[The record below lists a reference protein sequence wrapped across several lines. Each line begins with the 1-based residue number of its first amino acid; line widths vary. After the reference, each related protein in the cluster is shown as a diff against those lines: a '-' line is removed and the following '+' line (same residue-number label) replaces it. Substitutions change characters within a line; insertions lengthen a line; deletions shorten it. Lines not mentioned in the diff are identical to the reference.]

1 MGFEEML
8 ALLKTPPEEGVPDTI
23 YDDITAAYN
32 DVSGRADS
40 AAAKIGELTA
50 ANETLLGQI
59 NDLKAKNYDL
69 LTAVD
74 NGPNTAVDD
83 GDSDDDT
90 DDDTDIFDYET
101 A

>member
-1 MGFEEML
+1 ML

-50 ANETLLGQI
+50 ANETLLSQI
-59 NDLKAKNYDL
+59 NELKAKNYDL

-74 NGPNTAVDD
+74 NGSNTAVA
-83 GDSDDDT
+83 GDSDAGDEPDDDT
-90 DDDTDIFDYET
+90 DLFDYET